1 MEDDV
6 VMLAKAEALIS
17 IFFRPVFWSMRYS
30 NLEYTCATTLGSRST
45 HAGES
50 CGGDMNELSGRT
62 IAGRC
67 PQLADRS
74 GDNGGWRGYGPLAGN
89 SLDVGLYLVSVG
101 GNADGKLSAMVAC
114 VDVCSSW

>member
-1 MEDDV
+1 
-6 VMLAKAEALIS
+6 MLAKAEALIS

-74 GDNGGWRGYGPLAGN
+74 GDNGGWRGYGPLAGGEGMLIFAWTV
-89 SLDVGLYLVSVG
+89 SYSTQDCGRLMGRLVSLKGVR
-101 GNADGKLSAMVAC
+101 
-114 VDVCSSW
+114 CSFFG

>member
-74 GDNGGWRGYGPLAGN
+74 GDNGGWRGYGPLA
-89 SLDVGLYLVSVG
+89 
-101 GNADGKLSAMVAC
+101 VAQQAE
-114 VDVCSSW
+114 